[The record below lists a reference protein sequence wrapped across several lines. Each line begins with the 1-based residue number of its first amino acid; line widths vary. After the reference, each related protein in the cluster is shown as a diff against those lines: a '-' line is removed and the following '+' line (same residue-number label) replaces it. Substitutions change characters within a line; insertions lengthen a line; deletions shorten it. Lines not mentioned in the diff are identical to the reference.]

1 MRRQSSAYSVILGNE
16 LYYYGMYKLCE
27 IVVRDPAPARPTRLE
42 RARNNMYMLKLAT
55 LLALMLPGSALMLTG
70 AMHRPHVAA
79 LHLRGGKA
87 KAMIGIVVDIEVE
100 PDRVDEFLKV
110 AEEDAVGSRS
120 EPGCLRFEVL
130 KASDTRFLFYETYK
144 DSDAVAEHKAQ
155 PYFAKWTQFKESG
168 GCKSVSTKAEYPG
181 DWAFPQ

>member
-1 MRRQSSAYSVILGNE
+1 MRDIPDSRAEAPDAASFVALSAI
-16 LYYYGMYKLCE
+16 
-27 IVVRDPAPARPTRLE
+27 
-42 RARNNMYMLKLAT
+42 MLKLAA
-55 LLALMLPGSALMLTG
+55 LLALMLPSSALMLTG
-70 AMHRPHVAA
+70 AMRRPHFTA
-79 LHLRGGKA
+79 LRLRGGEP
-87 KAMIGIVVDIEVE
+87 KAMIGIVVEIDVE

-110 AEEDAVGSRS
+110 AEEDAIGSRS

>member
-1 MRRQSSAYSVILGNE
+1 MISDRSHRVFALFVQ
-16 LYYYGMYKLCE
+16 
-27 IVVRDPAPARPTRLE
+27 PTRGPTNPNKIP
-42 RARNNMYMLKLAT
+42 AMFKLAT
-55 LLALMLPGSALMLTG
+55 LLLLASTEALMLTS
-70 AMHRPHVAA
+70 AMHRPHATA
-79 LHLRGGKA
+79 LRLRGGA
-87 KAMIGIVVDIEVE
+87 PKAMIGIVVDIEVE

-110 AEEDAVGSRS
+110 AEADAIGSRN

-168 GCKSVSTKAEYPG
+168 GCTSVSTKAEYPG

>member
-1 MRRQSSAYSVILGNE
+1 
-16 LYYYGMYKLCE
+16 
-27 IVVRDPAPARPTRLE
+27 
-42 RARNNMYMLKLAT
+42 MLKLAA
-55 LLALMLPGSALMLTG
+55 LLALMLPSSALMLTG
-70 AMHRPHVAA
+70 AMRRPHSTA
-79 LHLRGGKA
+79 LRLRGGEP
-87 KAMIGIVVDIEVE
+87 KAMIGIVVEIDVE

-110 AEEDAVGSRS
+110 AEEDAIGSRS

-144 DSDAVAEHKAQ
+144 DSDAVAEHKTQ